1 MTRFIGVG
9 MDEKFTGGVTF
20 IYIYI
25 YKSFGFI
32 SSTFSTFYWCG
43 DG

>member
-25 YKSFGFI
+25 NLLVLYHPLFPPFI
-32 SSTFSTFYWCG
+32 G
-43 DG
+43 VGMDE